1 MYINVINILYLRVN
15 LRKVYV
21 LLYYMYSKKSRY
33 KNSIYET
40 YI

>member
-1 MYINVINILYLRVN
+1 MYLHVINILYLRVN

-21 LLYYMYSKKSRY
+21 LLYNSQKSRY
-33 KNSIYET
+33 KNAIYET

>member
-21 LLYYMYSKKSRY
+21 LLYYSKKSRY